1 MRSVDSISSLSAKTG
16 IGGLVSGMD
25 IDELVE
31 NLTAASRQRIFKQQ
45 QKVQKLEWKQT
56 AYRSVIKALSE
67 FQKSYLDIL
76 SPTNFRSSSFF
87 NTVKATSSSPAIS
100 VSSTAMSSEGTITID
115 SIDQLATN
123 QTVSSSAKVSKP
135 LAGTIEAATAGT
147 LTSDDISA
155 LLTDIGNK
163 SIYMTLDGKFKIV
176 TFDSAF
182 IESANDN
189 LTAEGLSNAFQSL
202 IDRTYGIKNP
212 DDRIINVTVTGD
224 RLAFEADGS
233 QVTLNAVNGDTGTL
247 AKLGFTDG
255 QSNKL
260 SLYEPMY
267 RNSFSAGLD
276 DVSFYNF
283 SINSVDFSFY
293 KAEPLTNIISKIN
306 ASNAGVTVSYSSI
319 TDKFTMTAKESG
331 IGENIIIEE
340 TEGNLMTAF
349 GLTAEGGAQ
358 TVYGRNA
365 LLTVNG
371 QEISRSSNNF
381 VIDGVNIE
389 LLTTADENQ
398 VPITITMKE
407 DSSGLLE
414 PIKKFIG
421 DYNTMIDMI
430 NGLVKE
436 SVYSDFQP
444 LSDEQ
449 KDEMSEKEIEKWE
462 EKAKSGILRSDNIL
476 RGIASKFQTA
486 MMSAAKENGIT
497 LYQMGIISAGY
508 QENGKLKIDN
518 ENLLKEALRT
528 RGAEIKE
535 LFTSAETGLANV
547 LNEVINGAIKTAGV
561 EDTRGTLVDMAG
573 VASTSSEQENSIAK
587 TIKKTKDTISAMQD
601 RLTDEETRLWR
612 KFTAMETAL
621 QRLNEQSAFLTQFT
635 FGAK

>member
-87 NTVKATSSSPAIS
+87 NTVKATSSSPAVS
-100 VSSTAMSSEGTITID
+100 VTSTALSSEGTITID
-115 SIDQLATN
+115 SIDQLASN
-123 QTVSSSAKVSKP
+123 QTVSSSEKVSKP
-135 LAGTIEAATAGT
+135 LAGVLEAETAGT

-155 LLTDIGNK
+155 LLTDIENK
-163 SIYMTLDGKFKIV
+163 SIYMTLDGKFKVIN
-176 TFDSAF
+176 FDSTF
-182 IESANDN
+182 IESANGD
-189 LTAEGLSNAFQSL
+189 LTAEGLSDAFQSL

-212 DDRIINVTVTGD
+212 GDRIINVTITGD

-233 QVTLNAVNGDTGTL
+233 QVTVNAVNGDTGTL

-293 KAEPLTNIISKIN
+293 KAEPLANIISKIN
-306 ASNAGVTVSYSSI
+306 SSGAGVTVSYSSI

-331 IGENIIIEE
+331 IGENIIIKE

-358 TVYGRNA
+358 TVYGKNA

-371 QEISRSSNNF
+371 QQISRSSNNF

-389 LLTTADENQ
+389 LLATADEDQ
-398 VPITITMKE
+398 GPITINMKE
-407 DSSGLLE
+407 DSTELLE
-414 PIKKFIG
+414 PIKKFVS
-421 DYNTMIDMI
+421 DYNAMIDLI

-449 KDEMSEKEIEKWE
+449 KNEMSEKEIEKWE
-462 EKAKSGILRSDNIL
+462 EKAKSGLLRGDNIL
-476 RGIASKFQTA
+476 KGIASKFQTA

-508 QENGKLKIDN
+508 HENGKLKIDN
-518 ENLLKEALRT
+518 EALLKEALRT
-528 RGAEIKE
+528 RGTEIKE
-535 LFTSAETGLANV
+535 LFTSAETGLAHV
-547 LNEVINGAIKTAGV
+547 LNEVINGAIRTSGV
-561 EDTRGTLVDMAG
+561 EDNRGTLVDMAG
-573 VASTSSEQENSIAK
+573 VASTSSEQENSITK

-601 RLTDEETRLWR
+601 RLTNEETRLWR

-621 QRLNEQSAFLTQFT
+621 QRLNEQSSFLTQFI
-635 FGAK
+635 FGSK